1 MTKSYVY
8 SYLTTDGSTLQTSV
22 QLAGIEGVRLVRLI
36 AGKDKMLTNGKVTC
50 PAIVVPE
57 NAVDSWREV
66 AKKG

>member
-36 AGKDKMLTNGKVTC
+36 AGKDKMLTSGKITC
-50 PAIVVPE
+50 PTIVVPE

>member
-22 QLAGIEGVRLVRLI
+22 QIAGVEGVRLVRLI
-36 AGKDKMLTNGKVTC
+36 AGQGKALTNGKITC
-50 PAIVVPE
+50 SSIVVPE

-66 AKKG
+66 ANKG

>member
-36 AGKDKMLTNGKVTC
+36 AGQDKMLTNGKITC
-50 PAIVVPE
+50 PTIVVPE

>member
-36 AGKDKMLTNGKVTC
+36 AGKDKMLTNGKSTC
-50 PAIVVPE
+50 PTIVVPE

>member
-36 AGKDKMLTNGKVTC
+36 AGEDKMLTNGKITC
-50 PAIVVPE
+50 PTIVVPE

>member
-22 QLAGIEGVRLVRLI
+22 QLAGVEGVRLVRLI
-36 AGKDKMLTNGKVTC
+36 AGKDKMLTNGKITC
-50 PAIVVPE
+50 LTIVVPE

>member
-36 AGKDKMLTNGKVTC
+36 AGKDKMLTNGKITC
-50 PAIVVPE
+50 LAIVVPE
-57 NAVDSWREV
+57 NAVDSWHEV

>member
-1 MTKSYVY
+1 MTKSYVS

-36 AGKDKMLTNGKVTC
+36 AGKDKMLTNGKITC
-50 PAIVVPE
+50 STIVVPE

>member
-36 AGKDKMLTNGKVTC
+36 DGKDKMITNGKITC
-50 PAIVVPE
+50 STIVVPE

>member
-8 SYLTTDGSTLQTSV
+8 RYLTEDGGMLETTSK
-22 QLAGIEGVRLVRLI
+22 LAGVSGVTLIRLV
-36 AGKDKMLTNGKVTC
+36 AGKDKMLTNGKITC

>member
-36 AGKDKMLTNGKVTC
+36 AGKDKMLTNGKITG

-57 NAVDSWREV
+57 NAVDSWHEV